1 MTDTGFMPE
10 HFFATS
16 FYKNQIKTIQKI
28 VNKQKMKTHL
38 IWLLLSIGVSSLAA
52 QSDLSAREIIE
63 KADQK
68 MRGESSQGTMKMT
81 IIRPSWQREVTMKT
95 WSLGDEYS
103 LIIVTAPAREK
114 GTGFLKRGN
123 EIWNWQPTIDRTIKM
138 PPSMMSQSWMGS
150 DFTNDDLVRESSI
163 LKDYTH
169 KISGSETI
177 EERPCYK
184 IELTPKQDA
193 AVVWGKVITWID
205 KKDFMQMKVEF
216 YDEDDY
222 LVNTMYGKN
231 VKMLD
236 DRLLPARLEVVP
248 ADEPGN
254 RTVVEYLDL
263 NFGVALTKDFFSIPN
278 MKRLK

>member
-1 MTDTGFMPE
+1 
-10 HFFATS
+10 
-16 FYKNQIKTIQKI
+16 
-28 VNKQKMKTHL
+28 MKTHL
-38 IWLLLSIGVSSLAA
+38 IGLLVLIIGMSNLTA
-52 QSDLSAREIIE
+52 QTNLTAKEIIA

-68 MRGESSQGTMKMT
+68 QRGETSQGQMKMT
-81 IIRPSWQREVTMKT
+81 IVRPTWQREVTMKT

-103 LIIVTAPAREK
+103 LIIVTAPARDK

-169 KISGSETI
+169 EMVGSETI
-177 EERPCYK
+177 EGRACYK
-184 IELTPKQDA
+184 IKLTPKRDA
-193 AVVWGKVITWID
+193 AVVWGKVMTWID

-231 VKMLD
+231 VKMLG

-254 RTVVEYLDL
+254 KTIVEYLDL
-263 NFGVALTKDFFSIPN
+263 DFGVSLDKDFFSIAN
-278 MKRLK
+278 MKRQK